1 MNGPQVSEREGDY
14 MATKLSNIRRNI
26 GDFILRIEDAGNDA
40 EKAATAIEKIV
51 NDPSVQKEAKEAAT
65 NALATIEALRQAL
78 EDLR

>member
-1 MNGPQVSEREGDY
+1 

-40 EKAATAIEKIV
+40 EKAAKAIEKIV